1 MLKAIKKHLK
11 PYKWLHH
18 MISNKKLH
26 ADELWNSRLSFSQFG
41 EDLVLE
47 SLFEL
52 RGINKGFYVEVGAFD
67 PLLLSNTY
75 FFYKKGW
82 RGICIEPN
90 PISIEKM
97 KSRRPGDIHLNL
109 AVSNHPGKAQFLCD
123 EAKSGILDESYIFKS
138 QSGKECITVATQ
150 PLRLVLDQHLPQGQ
164 SISFMS
170 VDCEGHDLIVLESND
185 WETHRPFVVLV
196 EEHSEGKDKSIQN
209 FLSAKQYEF
218 YSRAGVTAFYIDKRE
233 TEPTI

>member
-123 EAKSGILDESYIFKS
+123 EAKSGILDESSLVSGYKLNNSIWLKSSASDFLNSLFISSSCKAIF
-138 QSGKECITVATQ
+138 
-150 PLRLVLDQHLPQGQ
+150 
-164 SISFMS
+164 
-170 VDCEGHDLIVLESND
+170 SN
-185 WETHRPFVVLV
+185 
-196 EEHSEGKDKSIQN
+196 G
-209 FLSAKQYEF
+209 
-218 YSRAGVTAFYIDKRE
+218 
-233 TEPTI
+233 